1 MTIPWVAW
9 GKSVKAGTTLT
20 RPVNTTDTTATALW
34 LLGVPIPAQLDGRP
48 VYEAFSVGTTAIS
61 L

>member
-1 MTIPWVAW
+1 
-9 GKSVKAGTTLT
+9 
-20 RPVNTTDTTATALW
+20 VNTTDTTATALW

-61 L
+61 R